1 MRAGARAEG
10 EGWGV
15 SWTGWGCLEKRG
27 MWTCVVVHE
36 GWHERDRAVGGLRGI
51 GDLQRIGD
59 LTECKPVPA
68 HTHHPAFDSHPYL
81 SLAVTRTCPHC
92 AGAGMIG
99 LLRSYDPSRSD

>member
-1 MRAGARAEG
+1 MWGGALGDGMIEMAG
-10 EGWGV
+10 
-15 SWTGWGCLEKRG
+15 
-27 MWTCVVVHE
+27 VVMSK
-36 GWHERDRAVGGLRGI
+36 GLSGHWM
-51 GDLQRIGD
+51 IGD

-81 SLAVTRTCPHC
+81 SLAFTRTCPHC